1 MIKYFKNFNIQF
13 TDGFMVNLYQKCSL
27 LIYFLMKIE
36 IMQKEILQNSVV
48 KTLYEKVELG
58 FESFLKQ
65 KISK

>member
-1 MIKYFKNFNIQF
+1 MIECFKNFNIQF

-27 LIYFLMKIE
+27 LIYFLMKTK
-36 IMQKEILQNSVV
+36 MVQKKFF
-48 KTLYEKVELG
+48 KTQLSKPCMKKYELG